1 MSAIEIT
8 NDMTIEQVQK
18 QFQER
23 FPFLKIEFY
32 STEHAAGEGTPEA
45 LRVNVETTIGKARTI
60 QSDGVLSIHGNQKVI
75 TLENA
80 FHVLFGLN
88 VQVFRRSGGLWLQT
102 TTTDDWKLGE
112 QNERAKDFSLG

>member
-60 QSDGVLSIHGNQKVI
+60 QSDGVLGIHGNQKVI

-80 FHVLFGLN
+80 FHELFGLN

-102 TTTDDWKLGE
+102 TTTDDWTLGE